1 MGTPRDVDRKETGV
15 IFSGE
20 GAIGLFP
27 EGIGTGHLIE
37 PMPGVASFLLSL
49 SNRGIPVLPVGIFEE
64 GGRLIASF
72 GPPFSIQ
79 VQRSVEKGERERL
92 ASQQVMV
99 ATGRLLPPQL
109 WGVHAPFVEEA
120 LAQERAGRWVAARQR
135 ECLLKP
141 EEDRG

>member
-20 GAIGLFP
+20 GAI
-27 EGIGTGHLIE
+27 
-37 PMPGVASFLLSL
+37 
-49 SNRGIPVLPVGIFEE
+49 
-64 GGRLIASF
+64 
-72 GPPFSIQ
+72 
-79 VQRSVEKGERERL
+79 
-92 ASQQVMV
+92 
-99 ATGRLLPPQL
+99 GRLLPPQL

-135 ECLLKP
+135 ECLLEP